1 LRNFFCGKLHWVA
14 LGAGIVLLVG
24 GISVSLWVSQRYD
37 GPGPA
42 LGPDEGAP
50 TALET
55 GEDEGPLLLPTR
67 NTTVDR
73 VSAGASPTVS
83 VGGSTGLPAEDTMDT
98 RRSAEPQ
105 AKERVEAGP
114 ASVGGSTGLPAKD
127 IMDTRRS
134 ADADAVESTDA
145 AETGPGVSEM
155 TAAADRANVSDSAE
169 LEVQRGGAPQPRGSS
184 ADGASVRDRAD
195 LVVRDASGNIKQR
208 ETVR

>member
-1 LRNFFCGKLHWVA
+1 MRNFFCGKLHWVA

-83 VGGSTGLPAEDTMDT
+83 VGGSTGLPTKDT
-98 RRSAEPQ
+98 
-105 AKERVEAGP
+105 
-114 ASVGGSTGLPAKD
+114 
-127 IMDTRRS
+127 MDTRRS
-134 ADADAVESTDA
+134 ADADALESTDA
-145 AETGPGVSEM
+145 AEAGHAVSDIK
-155 TAAADRANVSDSAE
+155 AAADQANVSDSAE
-169 LEVQRGGAPQPRGSS
+169 LEVQRGEAPQPQGSPG
-184 ADGASVRDRAD
+184 DGASVRDRAD

>member
-24 GISVSLWVSQRYD
+24 GISVSLWVSQRDD

-42 LGPDEGAP
+42 LGPDEEAP

-83 VGGSTGLPAEDTMDT
+83 VGGSTGLPAKDTMDT
-98 RRSAEPQ
+98 RRS
-105 AKERVEAGP
+105 
-114 ASVGGSTGLPAKD
+114 
-127 IMDTRRS
+127 
-134 ADADAVESTDA
+134 ADAVESTDA
-145 AETGPGVSEM
+145 AETGPGFSEIK
-155 TAAADRANVSDSAE
+155 AAADRANVSDSAE
-169 LEVQRGGAPQPRGSS
+169 LEVQRGEAPQHRGFPG
-184 ADGASVRDRAD
+184 DGASVRDRAD

>member
-1 LRNFFCGKLHWVA
+1 MRNFFCGKLHWVA

-83 VGGSTGLPAEDTMDT
+83 VGGSTGLPA
-98 RRSAEPQ
+98 
-105 AKERVEAGP
+105 
-114 ASVGGSTGLPAKD
+114 KD
-127 IMDTRRS
+127 IMYTRRS

-145 AETGPGVSEM
+145 AETGPVVSEM

-184 ADGASVRDRAD
+184 GDGASVRDRAD

>member
-1 LRNFFCGKLHWVA
+1 MFSPANWRLEAVVLRNFFCGKLHWVA

-24 GISVSLWVSQRYD
+24 GISVSLWVSQRD
-37 GPGPA
+37 NGPGPV

-73 VSAGASPTVS
+73 VSAGASPTV
-83 VGGSTGLPAEDTMDT
+83 
-98 RRSAEPQ
+98 
-105 AKERVEAGP
+105 
-114 ASVGGSTGLPAKD
+114 SVGGSTGLPAKD

-169 LEVQRGGAPQPRGSS
+169 LEVQRGEAPQPRGSS
-184 ADGASVRDRAD
+184 GDGASVRDRAD